1 MFVLLCS
8 LLLSLWL
15 FTLSL
20 LFHCFSVFFL
30 QKELSAVRNTDFN
43 SESQLTT
50 SSNYLLHEGNKL
62 QGFL

>member
-15 FTLSL
+15 FTLFL
-20 LFHCFSVFFL
+20 LLHRFSVFFL
-30 QKELSAVRNTDFN
+30 QKELSAVRNAGFD

-50 SSNYLLHEGNKL
+50 ASSYQLHEGNKPH
-62 QGFL
+62 GFL